1 MTLDEYQDNCI
12 STAIYPPQV
21 GLLYT
26 SLGLCSEAG
35 EVADKIKKSI
45 RDKAGD
51 LDQNDLD
58 GLAKE
63 LGDVLWYVA
72 AMANELDMSLG
83 EIADKNLSKLRSRAE
98 RDVLTGSGDDR

>member
-12 STAIYPPQV
+12 TTAIYPPEV
-21 GLLYT
+21 GIIYT

-45 RDKAGD
+45 RDKEGD
-51 LDQNDLD
+51 LDQADLD
-58 GLAKE
+58 GIAKE

-72 AMANELDMSLG
+72 TMANELDMSLG
-83 EIADKNLSKLRSRAE
+83 EIAEKNLDKLRSRAE
-98 RDVLTGSGDDR
+98 REVLTGSGDDR